1 MFLSILAC
9 SLFLLGA
16 APGALAQ
23 QKERTPEEIASQE
36 AERLETLLGLEGW
49 QVFYVDSIL
58 QNNYSHMQAELY
70 GLRDSKVE
78 NVDLYVSVR
87 DKWNQLTYDAF
98 SKVFNEDQW
107 NRYLKSGAGKEMKLR
122 QKRAAKAKRRKKKTI

>member
-1 MFLSILAC
+1 MKRMFLSILAC

-36 AERLETLLGLEGW
+36 AEKLETLLGLEGW

-122 QKRAAKAKRRKKKTI
+122 QKRAAKAK

>member
-1 MFLSILAC
+1 MKRMFLSILAC

-16 APGALAQ
+16 APEALAQ

-122 QKRAAKAKRRKKKTI
+122 QKRAAKAK

>member
-36 AERLETLLGLEGW
+36 AEKLETLLGLEGW

-98 SKVFNEDQW
+98 PKVFNEDQW

-122 QKRAAKAKRRKKKTI
+122 QKRAAKAK

>member
-1 MFLSILAC
+1 MKRMFLSILAC

-98 SKVFNEDQW
+98 SRVFNEDQW

-122 QKRAAKAKRRKKKTI
+122 QKRAAKAK

>member
-1 MFLSILAC
+1 MKRMFLSILAC

-36 AERLETLLGLEGW
+36 AERLETLLDLEGW

-122 QKRAAKAKRRKKKTI
+122 QKRAAKAK

>member
-1 MFLSILAC
+1 MKRMFLSILAC

-36 AERLETLLGLEGW
+36 AERLETLLDLEGW

-122 QKRAAKAKRRKKKTI
+122 QKRAAKSK

>member
-1 MFLSILAC
+1 MKRMFLSILAC

-16 APGALAQ
+16 APEALAQ

-70 GLRDSKVE
+70 GLRNSKVE

-122 QKRAAKAKRRKKKTI
+122 QKRAAKAK

>member
-122 QKRAAKAKRRKKKTI
+122 QKRAAKAK

>member
-1 MFLSILAC
+1 MKRMFLSILAC

-16 APGALAQ
+16 APEALAQ

-122 QKRAAKAKRRKKKTI
+122 QKRAAKSK

>member
-1 MFLSILAC
+1 MKRMFLSILAC

-16 APGALAQ
+16 ALGALAQ

-122 QKRAAKAKRRKKKTI
+122 QKRAAKAK

>member
-16 APGALAQ
+16 APEALAQ

-36 AERLETLLGLEGW
+36 AERLETLLSLEGW

-122 QKRAAKAKRRKKKTI
+122 QKRAAKAK

>member
-1 MFLSILAC
+1 MKRMFLSILAC

-16 APGALAQ
+16 APEALAQ

-36 AERLETLLGLEGW
+36 AERLETLLSLEGW

-122 QKRAAKAKRRKKKTI
+122 QKRAAKAK

>member
-1 MFLSILAC
+1 MSILAC

-16 APGALAQ
+16 APEALAQ

-122 QKRAAKAKRRKKKTI
+122 QKRAAKAK

>member
-122 QKRAAKAKRRKKKTI
+122 QKRAAKLK

>member
-9 SLFLLGA
+9 SLFLLVA

-122 QKRAAKAKRRKKKTI
+122 QKRAAKAK

>member
-36 AERLETLLGLEGW
+36 AERLETLLSLEGW

-122 QKRAAKAKRRKKKTI
+122 QKRAAKAK

>member
-1 MFLSILAC
+1 MKRMFLSILAC
-9 SLFLLGA
+9 SLFLLVA
-16 APGALAQ
+16 APAALAQ

-122 QKRAAKAKRRKKKTI
+122 QKRAAKAK

>member
-36 AERLETLLGLEGW
+36 AERLETLLDLEGW

-122 QKRAAKAKRRKKKTI
+122 QKRAAKSK

>member
-122 QKRAAKAKRRKKKTI
+122 QKRAAKSK

>member
-1 MFLSILAC
+1 MSILAC

-36 AERLETLLGLEGW
+36 AERLETLLDLEGW

-122 QKRAAKAKRRKKKTI
+122 QKRAAKSK

>member
-1 MFLSILAC
+1 MKRMFLSILAC

-122 QKRAAKAKRRKKKTI
+122 QKRAAKAK

>member
-1 MFLSILAC
+1 MKRMFLSILAC
-9 SLFLLGA
+9 SLFLLVA

-122 QKRAAKAKRRKKKTI
+122 QKRAAKSK

>member
-36 AERLETLLGLEGW
+36 AEKLETLLGLEGW

-122 QKRAAKAKRRKKKTI
+122 QKRAAKAK

>member
-1 MFLSILAC
+1 MKRMFLSILAC

-36 AERLETLLGLEGW
+36 AERLETLLSLEGW

-122 QKRAAKAKRRKKKTI
+122 QKRAAKAK

>member
-16 APGALAQ
+16 ALGALAQ

-36 AERLETLLGLEGW
+36 AEKLETLLGLEGW

-122 QKRAAKAKRRKKKTI
+122 QKRAAKAK

>member
-1 MFLSILAC
+1 MKRMFLSILAC

-23 QKERTPEEIASQE
+23 QKERAPEEIASQE

-122 QKRAAKAKRRKKKTI
+122 QKRAAKSK

>member
-9 SLFLLGA
+9 SLFLLVA
-16 APGALAQ
+16 APGVLAQ

-36 AERLETLLGLEGW
+36 AERLETLLSLEGW

-122 QKRAAKAKRRKKKTI
+122 QKRAAKAK

>member
-49 QVFYVDSIL
+49 QVFYVDSRL

-70 GLRDSKVE
+70 GLRDSQVE

-107 NRYLKSGAGKEMKLR
+107 NRYLKSGAGKNMKLR
-122 QKRAAKAKRRKKKTI
+122 QKRSVNAK

>member
-1 MFLSILAC
+1 MKRMFLSILAC

-107 NRYLKSGAGKEMKLR
+107 TRYLKSGAGKEMKLR
-122 QKRAAKAKRRKKKTI
+122 QKRAAKAK

>member
-36 AERLETLLGLEGW
+36 AERLETLLSLEGW

-98 SKVFNEDQW
+98 SRVFNEDQW

-122 QKRAAKAKRRKKKTI
+122 QKRAAKAK

>member
-1 MFLSILAC
+1 MKRMFLSILAC

-16 APGALAQ
+16 ALGALAQ

-36 AERLETLLGLEGW
+36 AERLETLLSLEGW

-122 QKRAAKAKRRKKKTI
+122 QKRAAKAK

>member
-36 AERLETLLGLEGW
+36 AERLATLLGLEGW

-122 QKRAAKAKRRKKKTI
+122 QKRAAKAK

>member
-1 MFLSILAC
+1 MKRMFLSILAC

-16 APGALAQ
+16 ALGALAQ

-36 AERLETLLGLEGW
+36 AERLETLLDLEGW

-122 QKRAAKAKRRKKKTI
+122 QKRAAKAK

>member
-1 MFLSILAC
+1 MKRMFLSILAC

-36 AERLETLLGLEGW
+36 AERLETLLSLEGW

-98 SKVFNEDQW
+98 SRVFNEDQW

-122 QKRAAKAKRRKKKTI
+122 QKRAAKAK

>member
-1 MFLSILAC
+1 MKRMFLSILAC

-36 AERLETLLGLEGW
+36 AERLETLLSLEGW

-122 QKRAAKAKRRKKKTI
+122 QKRAAKLK

>member
-1 MFLSILAC
+1 MKRMFLSILAC
-9 SLFLLGA
+9 SLFLLGT

-122 QKRAAKAKRRKKKTI
+122 QKRAAKAK

>member
-1 MFLSILAC
+1 MKRMFLSILAC

-58 QNNYSHMQAELY
+58 KHDYKAMQDEFD
-70 GLRDSKVE
+70 RFQKEKVSSY
-78 NVDLYVSVR
+78 NIYQGVQ
-87 DKWNQLTYDAF
+87 DKWMEKIDAAF
-98 SKVFNEDQW
+98 CKLFTPEQW
-107 NRYLKSGAGKEMKLR
+107 EAYLKQGAAR
-122 QKRAAKAKRRKKKTI
+122 QQKAREKRRAKAARQL

>member
-1 MFLSILAC
+1 MKRMFLSILAC
-9 SLFLLGA
+9 SLFLLGG

-122 QKRAAKAKRRKKKTI
+122 QKRAAKAK

>member
-16 APGALAQ
+16 APEALAQ

-122 QKRAAKAKRRKKKTI
+122 QKRAAKAK

>member
-107 NRYLKSGAGKEMKLR
+107 NRDIKSGAGKEMKLR
-122 QKRAAKAKRRKKKTI
+122 QKRAAKSK